1 MVKHQRC
8 FPLVI
13 FFIDSLNLF
22 FWWCVDIVGR
32 KLVLVTLEVLVKD
45 FMDTVD
51 FLVPSQPK
59 SLKSGNVFKYF
70 WITWVTILRDLFVHL
85 AISTFKKK
93 LDSPKGVLT
102 GLLLLGLTLDRNI
115 VLYENEK
122 FTKTDSQLPIDPDP
136 WASLIITLRWSSFVV
151 YHFHAKHFFFPWD
164 KRYSV

>member
-22 FWWCVDIVGR
+22 FWWCMDIVGR

-70 WITWVTILRDLFVHL
+70 WIAWVTILRDLFVHL
-85 AISTFKKK
+85 AIPTFKKK